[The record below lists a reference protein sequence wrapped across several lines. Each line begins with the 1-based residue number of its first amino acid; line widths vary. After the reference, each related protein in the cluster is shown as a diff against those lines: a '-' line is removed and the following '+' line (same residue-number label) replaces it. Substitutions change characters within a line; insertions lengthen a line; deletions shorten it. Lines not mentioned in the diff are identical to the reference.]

1 MTLRSRIV
9 GGVLALGVTAA
20 GLAGAAHADA
30 ATAPTGTAIIDTT
43 TAQPSTNAGP
53 VAVLA
58 AADVPC
64 DKHIARNHAYRDGAL
79 VYTTDGE
86 GRPIGAT
93 GRVKHA
99 RRPRTDCERTVGHWG
114 GPGYQGAHLIAA
126 TLNGISRRYNLVPA
140 TREVNLQLMGAFEN
154 AAKRCLD
161 AGNVVIYT
169 VSVGYTNPGVVPENF
184 TMMMTIGVQQ
194 IHVSMSFKNK
204 HYGQAFITRKQ
215 RQLNEDLRRANCA
228 G

>member
-1 MTLRSRIV
+1 MTLRARIV

-20 GLAGAAHADA
+20 GLVGAAHADA
-30 ATAPTGTAIIDTT
+30 ATAPTGSAIIETT
-43 TAQPSTNAGP
+43 TAQPSTDAAP

-64 DKHIARNHAYRDGAL
+64 NKHIAPNHAYRDSGFI
-79 VYTTDGE
+79 YTTDGG

-93 GRVKHA
+93 GKVKRAH
-99 RRPRTDCERTVGHWG
+99 RPRTDCEKTVGHWG
-114 GPGYQGAHLIAA
+114 GSGYQGSHLIAS

-140 TREVNLQLMGAFEN
+140 TKEVNQQLMKAFEN
-154 AAKRCLD
+154 AAKKCLD
-161 AGNVVIYT
+161 AGNMVIYT
-169 VSVGYTNPGVVPENF
+169 VSVGYTDPDVIPENF

-194 IHVSMSFKNK
+194 VHVSMSFKNK
-204 HYGQAFITRKQ
+204 HYGRAFISAKQ
-215 RQLNEDLRRANCA
+215 RQLSNDLRRANCA

>member
-1 MTLRSRIV
+1 MTVRTRIV
-9 GGVLALGVTAA
+9 GGVLAVGVTAA

-30 ATAPTGTAIIDTT
+30 ATAPTGTAIAEST
-43 TAQPSTNAGP
+43 TAQPSTD
-53 VAVLA
+53 A
-58 AADVPC
+58 AAITAVAEAVPC
-64 DKHIARNHAYRDGAL
+64 DKHIAPNHAYRDSGF
-79 VYTTDGE
+79 VYTTDGD

-93 GRVKHA
+93 GRVTHA
-99 RRPRTDCERTVGHWG
+99 HRPRTNCEKTVGQWG
-114 GPGYQGAHLIAA
+114 GPNYQGSHLIAS

-140 TREVNLQLMGAFEN
+140 TREVNQQLMKAFEN
-154 AAKRCLD
+154 AAKKCLD

-169 VSVGYTNPGVVPENF
+169 VAVGYTDPDVIPENF

-204 HYGQAFITRKQ
+204 HYESRFISAKKRK
-215 RQLNEDLRRANCA
+215 LSNDLRRANCA